1 MKWRTLTE
9 ELRGKQLTD
18 HDHNEPVLSQLE
30 GFAWSTE
37 ESAAYEAALDAI
49 NDAVG
54 AYTAL
59 IAAQERSAT
68 PDPAVIA
75 EARTGRAECAR
86 SRKQLDPADHP
97 AVAAARQRFT
107 QLTRELRRRASG

>member
-1 MKWRTLTE
+1 MTD
-9 ELRGKQLTD
+9 QD
-18 HDHNEPVLSQLE
+18 HDEPVLSQLG
-30 GFAWSTE
+30 GFTWSTE

-49 NDAVG
+49 DDAVG

-75 EARTGRAECAR
+75 EARAGRAECAWWR
-86 SRKQLDPADHP
+86 QQLDPADHP
-97 AVAAARQRFT
+97 AVAAARQRFI
-107 QLTRELRRRASG
+107 QLTRELRRRADG